1 MNSKEEKMTNILTND
16 VQAYVREM
24 ISKEFGSVKKEEK
37 ALWENRTLI
46 NSENHN
52 QQKEKADFGQ
62 ENSHFG

>member
-1 MNSKEEKMTNILTND
+1 MTNILTND

-24 ISKEFGSVKKEEK
+24 ISKEFGSVNKEEK
-37 ALWENRTLI
+37 VHSENRTLI

-62 ENSHFG
+62 GNSHFGY

>member
-24 ISKEFGSVKKEEK
+24 ISKEFGSVNKEEK
-37 ALWENRTLI
+37 PHWENRTLI

-62 ENSHFG
+62 GSL

>member
-1 MNSKEEKMTNILTND
+1 MANILTDD

-24 ISKEFGSVKKEEK
+24 ISREFGSVNKEEK
-37 ALWENRTLI
+37 AHWENRTFI

-62 ENSHFG
+62 GSL

>member
-1 MNSKEEKMTNILTND
+1 NCKLNSKEEKMTNILTND

-24 ISKEFGSVKKEEK
+24 ISKEFGSVNKEEK
-37 ALWENRTLI
+37 AHCENRTLI

-62 ENSHFG
+62 GSL

>member
-1 MNSKEEKMTNILTND
+1 MTNILTND

-24 ISKEFGSVKKEEK
+24 ISREFGSVNKEEK
-37 ALWENRTLI
+37 VHSENRTLI

-62 ENSHFG
+62 GSL